1 MKILKM
7 KLENFQGVKTLE
19 LDMQGKDCQIYGDNG
34 TGKST
39 IYNAFT
45 WLMYG
50 KPSTQEKNY
59 TPKTTGSHKLNHIV
73 ELILQLDTG
82 AVIVLKKDF
91 HEIYKT
97 VRGSANPIFSG
108 HSTDYEIDG
117 VPVNETGFKKTLLE
131 IYKSEDEELAKMLT
145 IYDYFLDSMKVTD
158 RRKILLEIC
167 GDVDFENVISDN
179 QELSEL
185 TKILEKKGDTTELYT
200 VDEYRQIAGRERS
213 LTDKE
218 LKGIPERI
226 DEAQKAKPDINELIP
241 NVIDKRIQNIKDE
254 QKKLELELLDKESA
268 ALLSIL
274 NQISELERQISINET
289 EHIKA
294 ENDKNKLTFARIN
307 DLQKQLSDTDKEIL
321 HVSAAYNEAGYN
333 LNRITS
339 KRETMLKEYMEESS
353 KEWGGAT
360 VCPTCKRDF
369 PTEQIEEA
377 VKIFNVAKA
386 KRLTEINEK
395 GKVECSKAL
404 IESKREEIKAFELK
418 LEELKNK
425 KEEISKLITEAE
437 GSLVATTSYK
447 STESYIEL
455 NKEVERLKSI
465 QNDIK
470 TASDVTENAIKV
482 KISKL
487 NEELEKEQGKKAQI
501 ELVKRQELRIKELE
515 AREKELAGKYE
526 ELTKGLYLC
535 EQFIKAKTRMLDEKI
550 NSRFKTLKFRLFI
563 EQQNGGITD
572 DCEALIPCQTGLIPF
587 KSANNAA
594 RINAGF
600 ELIDTLSEYYKV
612 EMPLFLDNAESVTK
626 FNKTKTQLIKLI
638 VSENDKNIR
647 FERED

>member
-1 MKILKM
+1 MKILKI
-7 KLENFQGVKTLE
+7 KLENFQGIKKLE
-19 LDMQGKDCQIYGDNG
+19 FDMQGKDCSIYGDNG

-59 TPKTTGSHKLNHIV
+59 TPKTIGSHKLNHVV
-73 ELILQLDTG
+73 ELTLQLDTG
-82 AVIVLKKDF
+82 AEMVLKKDF

-97 VRGSANPIFSG
+97 VRGSANPILSG
-108 HSTDYEIDG
+108 HSTDYEVDG

-131 IYKSEDEELAKMLT
+131 LYKSEELAKMLT
-145 IYDYFLDSMKVTD
+145 AYDYFLDNMKATD

-167 GDVDFENVISDN
+167 GDVDFEDVIAKTP
-179 QELSEL
+179 ELSEL
-185 TKILEKKGDTTELYT
+185 STMLIKKGDTTELYT
-200 VDEYRQIAGRERS
+200 VDEYRQIADKERS

-218 LKGIPERI
+218 LKGIPGRI

-241 NVIDKRIQNIKDE
+241 SAINERIQTIKDE
-254 QKKLELELLDKESA
+254 QRKLELELSDKENA
-268 ALLSIL
+268 TLLSIL
-274 NQISELERQISINET
+274 NQISGVERKISVGET
-289 EHIKA
+289 EHIKI

-321 HVSAAYNEAGYN
+321 HISASYNESEYD
-333 LNRITS
+333 LNQIIS
-339 KRETMLKEYMEESS
+339 KRESLLEEYTKEND
-353 KEWGGAT
+353 KEWTGVT
-360 VCPTCKRDF
+360 VCPTCKREL
-369 PTEQIEEA
+369 PEEQVDESK
-377 VKIFNVAKA
+377 KIFNISKA
-386 KRLTEINEK
+386 KRLADINEK
-395 GKVECSKAL
+395 GKIECSKAL
-404 IESKREEIKAFELK
+404 IESKKEEIKAYESK

-425 KEEISKLITEAE
+425 KEEISQLISEAE
-437 GSLVATTSYK
+437 SSLVDITPYK
-447 STESYIEL
+447 STQGYIEL
-455 NKEVERLKSI
+455 NKELERLKSM

-470 TASDVTENAIKV
+470 AASDVTENAIKTQ
-482 KISKL
+482 ISKL

-515 AREKELAGKYE
+515 EREKELAGKYE
-526 ELTKGLYLC
+526 ELSKGLYLC
-535 EQFIKAKTRMLDEKI
+535 EQFIKAKTRLLDEKI

-563 EQQNGGITD
+563 EQQNGGIAD
-572 DCEALIPCQTGLIPF
+572 DCEALIPCQTGLVPF

-594 RINAGF
+594 RINAGL
-600 ELIDTLSEYYKV
+600 ELIDTLSEHYGV

-638 VSENDKNIR
+638 VSKNDKIIN

>member
-1 MKILKM
+1 MKISRM
-7 KLENFQGVKTLE
+7 KLENFQGIKSLE
-19 LDMQGKDCQIYGDNG
+19 LDMQGKNCSIYGDNG

-59 TPKTTGSHKLNHIV
+59 TPKTIGSHKLNHVVEIV
-73 ELILQLDTG
+73 LQLDTG
-82 AVIVLKKDF
+82 TEMVFTKDF

-97 VRGSANPIFSG
+97 VRGSANPILSG
-108 HSTDYEIDG
+108 HSTDYEVDG
-117 VPVNETGFKKTLLE
+117 VPISETEFKKILLGL
-131 IYKSEDEELAKMLT
+131 YKSEDLAKMLT
-145 IYDYFLDSMKVTD
+145 SYDYFLDNMKATD

-167 GDVDFENVISDN
+167 GDVEFEDVIA
-179 QELSEL
+179 QTPELSEL
-185 TKILEKKGDTTELYT
+185 SNILIKKGDTTELYT
-200 VDEYRQIAGRERS
+200 VDEYRQIADKERL

-218 LKGIPERI
+218 LKGIPGRI

-241 NVIDKRIQNIKDE
+241 SVIDERIQIIKDK
-254 QKKLELELLDKESA
+254 QRKLELELSDKENA

-274 NQISELERQISINET
+274 NQISEVERKMSVEEAKHIRT
-289 EHIKA
+289 E
-294 ENDKNKLTFARIN
+294 NNKNKLTYARIN

-321 HVSAAYNEAGYN
+321 HISASYNESKYD
-333 LNRITS
+333 LNQIIS
-339 KRETMLKEYMEESS
+339 KRESLLKEYTEENG
-353 KEWGGAT
+353 KEWGGIT
-360 VCPTCKRDF
+360 VCPTCKREL
-369 PTEQIEEA
+369 PEEQVEESK
-377 VKIFNVAKA
+377 KIFNMAKA
-386 KRLTEINEK
+386 KRLADINEE
-395 GKVECSKAL
+395 GKVECSKTL
-404 IESKREEIKAFELK
+404 IESKKEEIKAYELK
-418 LEELKNK
+418 LEELKSK
-425 KEEISKLITEAE
+425 KEEMSKLITEVE
-437 GSLVATTSYK
+437 GSLAGMTPYK
-447 STESYIEL
+447 STQSYIEL
-455 NKEVERLKSI
+455 NKELERLKSM

-470 TASDVTENAIKV
+470 AAADVTENTIKAQ
-482 KISKL
+482 ISKL
-487 NEELEKEQGKKAQI
+487 GEELEKEQGKKAQI

-535 EQFIKAKTRMLDEKI
+535 EQFIKAKTRLLDEKI

-563 EQQNGGITD
+563 EQQNGGIAD